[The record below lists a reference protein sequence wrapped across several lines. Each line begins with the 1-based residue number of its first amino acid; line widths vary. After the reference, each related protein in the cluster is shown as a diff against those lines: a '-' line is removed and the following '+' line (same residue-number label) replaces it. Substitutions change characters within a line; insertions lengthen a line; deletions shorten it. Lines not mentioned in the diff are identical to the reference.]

1 MPQSDI
7 YHQTCTT
14 CVINLDKGMFDTFGN
29 NNRFTGLHYDLYW
42 FNDFHFIGDLTR
54 LYAYVEVENLLP
66 VLNNKLRL
74 ANHW

>member
-1 MPQSDI
+1 M
-7 YHQTCTT
+7 
-14 CVINLDKGMFDTFGN
+14 
-29 NNRFTGLHYDLYW
+29 GLHYDLYW

-74 ANHW
+74 ANQLVTAYHAILDYDSITSN